1 MYIIIGL
8 DAAVLCMGGAMPIRT
23 FLGSDASFGPDD
35 LKAMGEA
42 FSTALVKLG
51 LNARNDPMVEM
62 VGRRIIRAML
72 DGERDPVRLF
82 EIGVEGT
89 GPPTAQASDRQTDT
103 KRNEQSGGRGAA

>member
-1 MYIIIGL
+1 
-8 DAAVLCMGGAMPIRT
+8 MPIRM
-23 FLGSDASFGPDD
+23 FLRSDAFVGPDD
-35 LKAMGEA
+35 LKVMGEA
-42 FSTALVKLG
+42 FSSALSKLG
-51 LNARNDPMVEM
+51 LSAGNDPMVEM

-103 KRNEQSGGRGAA
+103 NGTSKAAIEALPDARHRPLLASRAVK